1 MDVTSK
7 SQQSSFNH
15 RKNKRN
21 NIQNSTR
28 VSNSNHYRSKN
39 SNNVNNIEQTPP
51 TVKILAKS
59 SSNSIC
65 NSVVTSNQD
74 ANNHNAATST
84 QLKTSVLTKPRPAV
98 NILEK
103 TIHSTLKLPYVNNII
118 DIIKLVDFEFN
129 FIQETSIIDSM
140 LMPDSV
146 TTSQLNATS
155 NSVPTQ
161 AGINIQPTGSS
172 SNAANFGSQSF
183 CIVAAIGMEG
193 TGKSSLLNTIAQCNV
208 FPTRLSMA
216 KNNRENPLSHVTKG
230 IDLHITSERVFL
242 LDTQVR
248 MMIIYNLYN

>member
-1 MDVTSK
+1 MDLTSK

-15 RKNKRN
+15 RKSKRN

-28 VSNSNHYRSKN
+28 GSNNSLYRSKN
-39 SNNVNNIEQTPP
+39 SNVNNIEQTPP
-51 TVKILAKS
+51 TVKILVKS
-59 SSNSIC
+59 SSNSAC

-74 ANNHNAATST
+74 TNNHNTSASKSA
-84 QLKTSVLTKPRPAV
+84 QKKTSVLPKPRPAV

-118 DIIKLVDFEFN
+118 DIIKLIDFEFN

-140 LMPDSV
+140 LMPDLETTNQMN
-146 TTSQLNATS
+146 TTSA
-155 NSVPTQ
+155 PTQ
-161 AGINIQPTGSS
+161 AGITIQPTVSS
-172 SNAANFGSQSF
+172 SNTNFGAQSF

-248 MMIIYNLYN
+248 KFC